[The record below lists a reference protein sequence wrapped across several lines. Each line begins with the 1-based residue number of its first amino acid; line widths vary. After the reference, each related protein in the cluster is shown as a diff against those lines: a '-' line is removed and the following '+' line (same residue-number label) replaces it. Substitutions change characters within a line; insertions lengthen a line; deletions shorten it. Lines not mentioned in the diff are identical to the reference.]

1 MMLVRI
7 VAPDFVAG
15 FETDGTVRRA
25 APIISYMLGWP
36 NAKVREHVK
45 AMGWRASIVV
55 SGWPRPGERWGLTPE
70 ERQKA
75 FDSLNDPNR
84 SQRPVT
90 PAAEAPFPAEEQ
102 GADDKPQF
110 VLPFRTGTD
119 EP

>member
-45 AMGWRASIVV
+45 AKGWSTSIIV

-75 FDSLNDPNR
+75 FELAERPQSFAATRHASSR
-84 SQRPVT
+84 SPV
-90 PAAEAPFPAEEQ
+90 PCGRARR
-102 GADDKPQF
+102 G
-110 VLPFRTGTD
+110 R
-119 EP
+119 

>member
-45 AMGWRASIVV
+45 AKGWSTSIIV

-90 PAAEAPFPAEEQ
+90 PAAEAPFLAEEQ

-119 EP
+119 KP

>member
-7 VAPDFVAG
+7 VAPDFVAA
-15 FETDGTVRRA
+15 FETDGTVLRA
-25 APIISYMLGWP
+25 APIIAYMLGWP

-45 AMGWRASIVV
+45 AKGWSASIVP
-55 SGWPRPGERWGLTPE
+55 GWPRPSERWGLTPE
-70 ERQKA
+70 EWQKA

-90 PAAEAPFPAEEQ
+90 PAAEAPLPAEEQ
-102 GADDKPQF
+102 GADDKPQL